1 MHSLLGRRR
10 RQGQGS
16 RPTSADFRG
25 RPGPA
30 PFLLSPCAMT
40 TDATRDQILVV
51 DDDPGVRDAFDA
63 LLGEDYDVRQ
73 ASDVA
78 GALAHLATGSPRL
91 VFLDLR
97 LKNESGLDLL
107 RRLAVERPR
116 LPVVMVTAAVDEG
129 VIRQGQALGAGLLR
143 KPFDVAEVEAIA
155 RASTCIR

>member
-1 MHSLLGRRR
+1 MSTHV
-10 RQGQGS
+10 
-16 RPTSADFRG
+16 
-25 RPGPA
+25 
-30 PFLLSPCAMT
+30 
-40 TDATRDQILVV
+40 TRDQILVV

-63 LLGEDYDVRQ
+63 LLGDEYDVRQ
-73 ASDVA
+73 AADVA
-78 GALAHLATGSPRL
+78 GALQHLATGSPSL

-107 RRLAVERPR
+107 RRLAIERPR

-143 KPFDVAEVEAIA
+143 KPFDVAEVEAIT